1 MVTGASRSMKMG
13 LTNGLEKQNLAI
25 HQGQAEKRGGQRSVW
40 VSNLEGWE
48 SVMLFVEIEFV
59 VIFETGKEN

>member
-1 MVTGASRSMKMG
+1 MKMG

-40 VSNLEGWE
+40 VSNLEGWGGGE
-48 SVMLFVEIEFV
+48 SR
-59 VIFETGKEN
+59 